1 MILSQSLTQPYAL
14 LIFSLLGLIFGIIYM
29 LNWFLCAFLIKSR
42 LYRHIS
48 QTVYVLLYGL
58 CFFVCVL
65 IKFEYDLH
73 LYFVLISLCSTIL
86 SSALIYIPIRHK
98 RKIITEKCSDFRRKV
113 AQSKLAQRI
122 KK

>member
-14 LIFSLLGLIFGIIYM
+14 LVFSLLGMIFGIIYM

-48 QTVYVLLYGL
+48 QSIYVLLYGL
-58 CFFVCVL
+58 CFFLCVL
-65 IKFEYDLH
+65 FKFEYNLH
-73 LYFVLISLCSTIL
+73 LYFFIISLCATTII
-86 SSALIYIPIRHK
+86 SALIFIPIRNH
-98 RKIITEKCSDFRRKV
+98 RNNITQKCLNFRNKL
-113 AQSKLAQRI
+113 AQSKLAQKI